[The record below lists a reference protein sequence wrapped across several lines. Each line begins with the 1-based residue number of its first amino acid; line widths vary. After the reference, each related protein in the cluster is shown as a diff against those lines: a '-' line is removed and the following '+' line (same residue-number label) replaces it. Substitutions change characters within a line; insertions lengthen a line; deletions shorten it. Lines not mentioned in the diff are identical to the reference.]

1 VRSSDP
7 LPPSSERNLRRLSRS
22 AGGAERPLRAQVVL
36 GSMLGLIL
44 IAIPLYLLRRPSG
57 TPGSSL
63 PDAGVF
69 GFGGVFRDEA
79 DASSP
84 VHQVLL
90 GSIQRVKCGPSPA
103 QISNEGELCDELPAL
118 EAALR
123 QSILGAVECAPR
135 TGKEGSIN
143 FVLEVDFESSR
154 YNLFPGKSGKWRG
167 PQARRAIQCVLR
179 GFPPVDLST
188 VSHQFG
194 YYAIAILAVYPP
206 PDPFEILPT
215 FDDVP
220 REDVTRDDAPRDDV
234 PRDEVPR
241 DDAPH

>member
-7 LPPSSERNLRRLSRS
+7 LPPSTERNLRRLSRG

-36 GSMLGLIL
+36 GSLLGLVL

-57 TPGSSL
+57 APGASF
-63 PDAGVF
+63 PDAGAY
-69 GFGGVFRDEA
+69 GFGGAFRDEA
-79 DASSP
+79 DASGP
-84 VHQVLL
+84 VAQVLL
-90 GSIQRVKCGPSPA
+90 GPIQRVKCGPSPT
-103 QISNEGELCDELPAL
+103 QISNEGELCDALPAL

-123 QSILGAVECAPR
+123 QSILGAAECAPR

-143 FVLEVDFESSR
+143 FVLEVDFEGSR

-179 GFPPVDLST
+179 GFAPIDLAT

-194 YYAIAILAVYPP
+194 YYAIAILAVYPA

-215 FDDVP
+215 FDDVQ
-220 REDVTRDDAPRDDV
+220 RDDVQRDDVTRD
-234 PRDEVPR
+234 E
-241 DDAPH
+241 APH

>member
-7 LPPSSERNLRRLSRS
+7 LPPSTERHLRRLSRG

-36 GSMLGLIL
+36 GGMLGLIL

-57 TPGSSL
+57 TARAAF

-84 VHQVLL
+84 VGEVLV
-90 GSIQRVKCGPSPA
+90 GPIQRVKCGPSAA
-103 QISNEGELCDELPAL
+103 QISNEGELCDALPAL

-123 QSILGAVECAPR
+123 QSILGALECAPR

-179 GFPPVDLST
+179 GFPPVDLTT

-194 YYAIAILAVYPP
+194 YYAIAILAVYPA
-206 PDPFEILPT
+206 PDPFETLPT
-215 FDDVP
+215 FDEVQ
-220 REDVTRDDAPRDDV
+220 REDVTRDEAPRDEGA
-234 PRDEVPR
+234 PGEPARKE
-241 DDAPH
+241 APH